1 MLNTLKTSAYYS
13 NVMAFN
19 DHCGDDKISLQCIL
33 FSSIL
38 LFLYLVIIASVK
50 QRIIEI
56 VPVITLRYKM
66 SERMTLYRLDLDQ
79 FIDND
84 MVLYLKEM
92 TSYPPFAKCF
102 KININGS
109 YFCQRLR

>member
-1 MLNTLKTSAYYS
+1 
-13 NVMAFN
+13 
-19 DHCGDDKISLQCIL
+19 
-33 FSSIL
+33 
-38 LFLYLVIIASVK
+38 
-50 QRIIEI
+50 
-56 VPVITLRYKM
+56 
-66 SERMTLYRLDLDQ
+66 MTLYRLNLDQ

-84 MVLYLKEM
+84 MVLYLKET